1 MAYVLIC
8 LQWTQNHWAANNAK
22 MHFIVLNAHTNKII
36 SVDIA
41 KREIL
46 FLKIKSL
53 KSFNWFLNSESNANI
68 LKKDASRYWMEMAMI
83 FKFMKTLIAN
93 IKRKRITRWRMNADY
108 AIKLK
113 TVMIVNLYTFAMYIF
128 IIFFVKIIDLKKI
141 ICLLEIDFLLNL
153 LIKMI
158 YLIWMQI
165 FLKV

>member
-1 MAYVLIC
+1 
-8 LQWTQNHWAANNAK
+8 
-22 MHFIVLNAHTNKII
+22 MHFTVLNAHTNKII

-41 KREIL
+41 KRKVS

-53 KSFNWFLNSESNANI
+53 KSSNWFHNLESNANI
-68 LKKDASRYWMEMAMI
+68 LKKDASKYWMEMAMI

-93 IKRKRITRWRMNADY
+93 IKRKRITRCRMNADY